1 MKRRI
6 QLLLHTTG
14 VFSYYYGYQYF
25 IRAVELA
32 AQDPEKLQS
41 IRKEIYI
48 TIAFEFK
55 TSITGVERDLRTVRD
70 IMMRNGGGQ
79 LLARMTGNP
88 AWSCKPPYPRDLIAI
103 FSQYLRESNSCREP
117 EILWESNTCQEPEIL
132 WQ

>member
-1 MKRRI
+1 MRRSI

-32 AQDPEKLQS
+32 AQDPERLQS

-55 TSITGVERDLRTVRD
+55 TSITSVERDLRTVRD

-79 LLARMTGNP
+79 LLVQMTGNP
-88 AWSCKPPYPRDLIAI
+88 AWLCRLPYPRDLIAI
-103 FSQYLRESNSCREP
+103 FSQYLRETALLKEAA
-117 EILWESNTCQEPEIL
+117 IL
-132 WQ
+132 